1 MVGGRHQADSR
12 KQKIVSALSRI
23 PKATYRE
30 LLLIKPNFLLFVL
43 IALGLLGGLV
53 SAGSRW
59 QAEARNRRVELV
71 VDYGDAQAL
80 ANTARRQVDDVLQP
94 LRAAGITTVAI
105 TEDTLGT
112 LNANGVVTYRREGD
126 ETVLTFAPGFPG
138 ERPRVIQM
146 LAHKAPGLVVTPE
159 GRDGLRIGSP
169 WPQFSTLPI
178 GLDSGSV
185 RTVTQNGLLVAP
197 RLVNFPGVTQ
207 SSIAWELA
215 QTKRQCSDAQGIGPV
230 IFAGSSVLGNRGLI
244 KATADALTAD
254 GLTYGSVELGKTL
267 GDEDLSRMA
276 SARTVR
282 VHSIGTDE
290 MGNMEEPTAVERF
303 VRAAKERNIRVC
315 YVRLFTFGLAKD
327 ADAIHANTEFVGKI
341 VKGMGEAR
349 LTVAGPA
356 HPYAADPA
364 PGLALR
370 VLLALGVA
378 GGTLLLLRVFTGIRG
393 RAFALALA
401 LGLLPAL
408 VLAVPS
414 HTPKGR
420 EALALLAACVFP
432 TLGLCSIALPRPA
445 PGDTGGRALGRA
457 FGAYVRMTGVTTIG
471 ILLVVGLLSG
481 RLFLIK
487 VDAFLGVKLVLVTP
501 VLLVAAYYGLGLA
514 ALGPHAGWAER
525 RGAALDCLRTL
536 AARPLL
542 LGQVAVGLAALV
554 ALAFLVARSGNDP
567 GVGVS
572 GSELTMRS
580 LLDKYLYV
588 RPRTKEF
595 LLGHPALLLAL
606 AMTASGRF
614 VRWTLPLLVVGAIGQ
629 SSLMDTFCHLHTPLL
644 ISALHGLI
652 GWALGAIIGALL
664 WLAAARTFRPVA
676 TKAAS

>member
-1 MVGGRHQADSR
+1 
-12 KQKIVSALSRI
+12 L
-23 PKATYRE
+23 T
-30 LLLIKPNFLLFVL
+30 KPNVFLFFL

-53 SAGSRW
+53 SAGHRW
-59 QAEARNRRVELV
+59 QAEARNRRVELA

-80 ANTARRQVDDVLQP
+80 ANTTRRQVDDVLQQ

-112 LNANGVVTYRREGD
+112 LNANGVVTYKRDGS

-159 GRDGLRIGSP
+159 GADGLRIGSP
-169 WPQFSTLPI
+169 WPQFSTIPI
-178 GLDSGSV
+178 GLGGDAV
-185 RTVTQNGLLVAP
+185 DAVKQNGLLVAP
-197 RLVNFPGVTQ
+197 RLVNFTGVTVQ
-207 SSIAWELA
+207 NIAWEMA
-215 QTKRQCSDAQGIGPV
+215 QTKRQCAGPAGVGPV

-244 KATADALTAD
+244 RVTADALESE
-254 GLTYGSVELGKTL
+254 GLTYGSVELGKTF

-290 MGNMEEPTAVERF
+290 MGNMDEPTAVERF

-315 YVRLFTFGLAKD
+315 YVRLFTFGLTKD
-327 ADAIHANTEFVGKI
+327 ADAIHANTEFVGQI
-341 VKGMGEAR
+341 VKGMREAR

-364 PGLALR
+364 PGLILR
-370 VLLALGVA
+370 VLMALGVL
-378 GGTLLLLRVFTGIRG
+378 GGTLLLLRVFIGISG
-393 RAFALALA
+393 KAFTLALVLGALLA
-401 LGLLPAL
+401 LGLAAPG
-408 VLAVPS
+408 
-414 HTPKGR
+414 HTLKGR

-432 TLGLCSIALPRPA
+432 TLGLCVVALPRPA
-445 PGDTGGRALGRA
+445 RDGSPRSVLGRAL
-457 FGAYVRMTGVTTIG
+457 MTYLQMTAVTVIG
-471 ILLVVGLLSG
+471 IFLVVGLLSG

-501 VLLVAAYYGLGLA
+501 VLLVALYYGLGLA
-514 ALGPHAGWAER
+514 ALGSQAGWAER
-525 RGAALDCLRTL
+525 RRAVEDCLRTL

-542 LGQVAVGLAALV
+542 VGQIVAGLVGLA

-606 AMTASGRF
+606 ATVASGRF

-644 ISALHGLI
+644 ISGLHGLI
-652 GWALGAIIGALL
+652 GWILGALFGALL
-664 WLAAARTFRPVA
+664 WMVAARPAGRPIQ
-676 TKAAS
+676 

>member
-1 MVGGRHQADSR
+1 M
-12 KQKIVSALSRI
+12 
-23 PKATYRE
+23 
-30 LLLIKPNFLLFVL
+30 
-43 IALGLLGGLV
+43 GLLGGLV
-53 SAGSRW
+53 SAGHRW

-80 ANTARRQVDDVLQP
+80 ANTTRRQVDDVLQQ
-94 LRAAGITTVAI
+94 LRAGGITTVAI

-112 LNANGVVTYRREGD
+112 LNANGVVTYKRDGS

-159 GRDGLRIGSP
+159 GADGLRIGSP
-169 WPQFSTLPI
+169 WPQFSTIPI
-178 GLDSGSV
+178 GLGGDAV
-185 RTVTQNGLLVAP
+185 DAVKQNGLLVAP
-197 RLVNFPGVTQ
+197 RLVNFTGVTVQ
-207 SSIAWELA
+207 NIAWEMA
-215 QTKRQCSDAQGIGPV
+215 QTKRQCAGPAGVGPV

-244 KATADALTAD
+244 RVTADALESE
-254 GLTYGSVELGKTL
+254 GLTYGSVELGKTF

-290 MGNMEEPTAVERF
+290 MGNMDEPTAVERF

-315 YVRLFTFGLAKD
+315 YVRLFTFGLSKD
-327 ADAIHANTEFVGKI
+327 ADAIHANTEFVGQI
-341 VKGMGEAR
+341 VKGMREAR

-364 PGLALR
+364 PGLILR
-370 VLLALGVA
+370 VLMALGVL
-378 GGTLLLLRVFTGIRG
+378 GGALLLLRVFTGISG
-393 RAFALALA
+393 KAFTLALVLGALLA
-401 LGLLPAL
+401 LGLAAPG
-408 VLAVPS
+408 

-432 TLGLCSIALPRPA
+432 TLGLCAVALPRPA
-445 PGDTGGRALGRA
+445 RDGSPGSVLGRAL
-457 FGAYVRMTGVTTIG
+457 MTYLQMTAVTVIG
-471 ILLVVGLLSG
+471 IFLVVGLLSG

-501 VLLVAAYYGLGLA
+501 VLLVALYYGLGLA
-514 ALGPHAGWAER
+514 ALGSQAGWAER
-525 RGAALDCLRTL
+525 RGAVEDCLRTL

-542 LGQVAVGLAALV
+542 VGQIVAGLVGLA

-606 AMTASGRF
+606 ATVASGRF

-644 ISALHGLI
+644 ISGLHGLI
-652 GWALGAIIGALL
+652 GWVLGALFGALL
-664 WLAAARTFRPVA
+664 WTVAARPAGRPVQ
-676 TKAAS
+676 